1 MADKRQF
8 EVQVV
13 SALRAIARG
22 LGANINAAT
31 SNKDNTYEVQV
42 VSALRAIANKVASG
56 LSASA
61 PQTTTQTGG
70 GVTLTFEEEM
80 GMTVTGNGT
89 RNLGVE
95 LDNLR
100 EIPYKDKLV
109 KNNHPALDAVK
120 TIVVCE
126 EYPSELDPPGEED
139 GNTLYIKLHPEIIT
153 DNDAS

>member
-22 LGANINAAT
+22 LGANVNTAT
-31 SNKDNTYEVQV
+31 SNKENTYEVQV

-56 LSASA
+56 LSVGEAQA
-61 PQTTTQTGG
+61 PAQTGG
-70 GVTLTFEEEM
+70 GVTLSFQERM
-80 GMTVTGNGT
+80 GMTVIGSGT
-89 RNLGVE
+89 RKLAVE
-95 LDNLR
+95 LDELR
-100 EIPYKDKLV
+100 EIPYKDKIV

-126 EYPSELDPPGEED
+126 EYPSELDPPEEED
-139 GNTLYIKLHPEIIT
+139 ENTLYIKLHPEITT
-153 DNDAS
+153 DNNAS